1 MEHEV
6 ILYDVYPSDGMVLF
20 EQAAT
25 RQPQLSNT
33 RRATEQRAD
42 GHQAF
47 Q

>member
-25 RQPQLSNT
+25 VGKQKPRV
-33 RRATEQRAD
+33 RARVTKK
-42 GHQAF
+42 
-47 Q
+47 